1 MGGAIAIEAST
12 RHNFR
17 GTIVESSF
25 TNIKD
30 AGVSLS
36 YSNHEAMGPIRRIL
50 FRNAHYMPVTQNF
63 DSYSKIDRVKSPM
76 LIIHSKQDEL
86 INFEQAQKNA
96 LKADFAKFVL
106 LDEGGH
112 YYSSW
117 AFDEIEKFINQLS
130 QVEVSQPL

>member
-96 LKADFAKFVL
+96 R
-106 LDEGGH
+106 
-112 YYSSW
+112 STS
-117 AFDEIEKFINQLS
+117 
-130 QVEVSQPL
+130 